1 VPAAAPAI
9 LVNEERIRMLLDVRT
24 YTCRPGTIKT
34 HIALY
39 ERLGKTPQ
47 TRHLGQPLAY
57 LVTETGDVN
66 QYLHIW
72 VYENAAE
79 REKRRA
85 AMWADPEWVAYTQE
99 SAKLGALVKQE
110 NRLMTP
116 VEFFPIRR

>member
-1 VPAAAPAI
+1 
-9 LVNEERIRMLLDVRT
+9 MLLDVRT
-24 YTCRPGTIKT
+24 YTCRPGTIKA

-39 ERLGKTPQ
+39 EKSGKTPQ

-57 LVTETGDVN
+57 LVTESGNVN
-66 QYLHIW
+66 QYIHIW
-72 VYENAAE
+72 VYENAAD

-85 AMWADPEWVAYTQE
+85 AMWADAEWIAYTKE
-99 SAKLGALVKQE
+99 SAQLGALEAQE

>member
-1 VPAAAPAI
+1 
-9 LVNEERIRMLLDVRT
+9 MLLDVRT

-72 VYENAAE
+72 VYDNAGD

>member
-1 VPAAAPAI
+1 
-9 LVNEERIRMLLDVRT
+9 MLLDVRT

-72 VYENAAE
+72 VYDNAGD

-99 SAKLGALVKQE
+99 SAKLGALMKQE

>member
-1 VPAAAPAI
+1 MVPFAAP
-9 LVNEERIRMLLDVRT
+9 LPLTREETCMLLDVRT
-24 YTCRPGTIKT
+24 YTCRPGTLKS

-39 ERLGKTPQ
+39 EKLGKTPQ
-47 TRHLGQPLAY
+47 TRHLGQPLAW
-57 LVTETGDVN
+57 LVTDTGDVN
-66 QYLHIW
+66 QYVHIW
-72 VYENAAE
+72 VYENAGD

-99 SAKLGALVKQE
+99 SASLGALVEQE